1 MAGFWAACTSKV
13 WLPKKQTRAAR
24 FHVILRFSIFRAGI
38 AADSRPRIDFCL
50 AAGYISAI
58 QLVLLRFG
66 TD

>member
-38 AADSRPRIDFCL
+38 AADSRPWIDFCL
-50 AAGYISAI
+50 AAGCISAI